1 MKNCIL
7 TQWERAIYLTRTGGA
22 TRKNF
27 KNQVQEVGKYANI
40 KLTLK
45 TTKDIIKIKL
55 EKSGDK
61 NFIQDNYKIEVIDIK
76 NRKVEIEQ

>member
-1 MKNCIL
+1 MPLPETTYVSFEDDGI
-7 TQWERAIYLTRTGGA
+7 TQDY
-22 TRKNF
+22 K
-27 KNQVQEVGKYANI
+27 VGKYANI